1 MNINATPETL
11 RAVAQVL
18 KMAAILDDRV
28 AQPDKAR
35 IVGWAEQVQRHN
47 LTEDDLLDGLQKYY
61 DQADRP
67 IGIGDLIIHA
77 RATKRDRLE
86 RESREEREARR
97 RELDAKAEDAVDV
110 PALVAGFS
118 SGPVTPT
125 ERLRRATDGLDAA
138 HDKRTALAALQ
149 EYFAAKAEARKP
161 QPRKAAS

>member
-86 RESREEREARR
+86 RSR
-97 RELDAKAEDAVDV
+97 
-110 PALVAGFS
+110 G
-118 SGPVTPT
+118 GT
-125 ERLRRATDGLDAA
+125 
-138 HDKRTALAALQ
+138 
-149 EYFAAKAEARKP
+149 
-161 QPRKAAS
+161 